1 VDVTALLNKA
11 GFNADNAFDHPQPG
25 EVLVVGLGGSV
36 SRYVSGHDRD
46 TIRKLVRF
54 FQDSDFAGVIFSRI
68 HIGGTF
74 LLKQVFLDVPNAPD
88 LLVSLRWNSGTN
100 KFGVPGLLVAESGKP
115 GRGTHSSLSPFD
127 MHNTLVAAGPDKS

>member
-1 VDVTALLNKA
+1 MRNLVISWWW
-11 GFNADNAFDHPQPG
+11 GWGEAFP
-25 EVLVVGLGGSV
+25 L
-36 SRYVSGHDRD
+36 YVSGHDRD

-54 FQDSDFAGVIFSRI
+54 FQYFDFAGVIFSRI

-74 LLKQVFLDVPNAPD
+74 LLKQVRLDVPNAPD

-115 GRGTHSSLSPFD
+115 GRGYAFFPEPLRHAQHLGCCR
-127 MHNTLVAAGPDKS
+127 AGYRCCLR